1 MYKIQNHKVSENPLY
16 RTHLDRDGYERMYRQ
31 SIEQPDMFWA
41 EQANRFVEWMQPWSK
56 VHESNME
63 KGEAAWF
70 IDAKLN
76 VSVNCIDRHLKKRA
90 DQTAII
96 WEGDDPADSRH
107 ITYRQLHEEVCRLA
121 NVLKQRGVSK
131 GDRVCIYMPMIPEAA
146 FAMLAG
152 VAPIPANSGQV
163 TTRHRLNRYGD
174 RALNRALHTIV
185 LSRVRYDENTRAYV
199 TRRTTEGKT
208 PREIKR
214 CLKRYVAR
222 DIYRLLEH
230 QSDQATA

>member
-146 FAMLAG
+146 FAMLAC
-152 VAPIPANSGQV
+152 
-163 TTRHRLNRYGD
+163 
-174 RALNRALHTIV
+174 
-185 LSRVRYDENTRAYV
+185 SRIGAIHSVV
-199 TRRTTEGKT
+199 F
-208 PREIKR
+208 IKMW
-214 CLKRYVAR
+214 V
-222 DIYRLLEH
+222 
-230 QSDQATA
+230 

>member
-96 WEGDDPADSRH
+96 WEGDDPAGQRAQATRRQQGRPGVHLHAHDSRSGLRH
-107 ITYRQLHEEVCRLA
+107 ARLQPHWRHP
-121 NVLKQRGVSK
+121 LGGVRRFLP
-131 GDRVCIYMPMIPEAA
+131 GRAA
-146 FAMLAG
+146 
-152 VAPIPANSGQV
+152 
-163 TTRHRLNRYGD
+163 
-174 RALNRALHTIV
+174 
-185 LSRVRYDENTRAYV
+185 
-199 TRRTTEGKT
+199 
-208 PREIKR
+208 
-214 CLKRYVAR
+214 
-222 DIYRLLEH
+222 
-230 QSDQATA
+230 

>member
-56 VHESNME
+56 AHESNME

-146 FAMLAG
+146 FAMLACSRIGAIHSVVFGGFSPDALRDRILNAECELVITADEG
-152 VAPIPANSGQV
+152 VRGGRRVPLKQNVDKRSEERRVGKEC
-163 TTRHRLNRYGD
+163 R
-174 RALNRALHTIV
+174 
-185 LSRVRYDENTRAYV
+185 SRGSRDQQK
-199 TRRTTEGKT
+199 TE
-208 PREIKR
+208 
-214 CLKRYVAR
+214 
-222 DIYRLLEH
+222 
-230 QSDQATA
+230 QAGC